1 MDFLRDLN
9 KKQYEAVVTNT
20 QYARV
25 IAGAGSGKTRVLTY
39 RVAYLISEIGIP
51 SQFIW
56 ALTFTNKAANE
67 MKKRV
72 VNLLKD
78 TNAKPHIQTIHSFCA
93 RFLREEITVLN
104 YLGNFTIYDEDD
116 QLRLIKDI
124 AVLRGHMRRDPI
136 VEATINYISHYKN
149 EGKTYRDV
157 KNNFQRYPNQEE
169 MHEIWKEYERRL
181 SSMNALDFDDLLLFT
196 KKILEEHEDVRR
208 KWQHRISYLLVDEFQ
223 DTNNLEFAIMMLL
236 LSDHSSFYVVGDPDQ
251 TIYTWRGANA
261 NIMLNLDKHLPV
273 ETFILDENYRSTQTI
288 LDAANMLISHNQKR
302 IKKNLY
308 TNNMRGEKVTY
319 YCAKSAYKEAEW
331 VLKRIFEVRLLNKDA
346 VYKDFAILLRA
357 NYLTLPFESVFMA
370 RQTPYRIYG
379 GVRFYQRK
387 VIKDALAYFRLL
399 VNEKDDMSVE
409 RICNIPPRGL
419 STKIEL
425 MKEYANLKQI
435 PLLKV
440 LEDADKFK
448 VNKPNQ
454 ERIRHFLTAIKDAR
468 KELENENRNLTSVLQ
483 TYLDDVGYFDY
494 IKNLKDKDESENMF
508 DHLMV
513 LFDNINTFLRDNPA
527 ATFDDYLENAA
538 LLSAQDE
545 VETGD
550 YITIMTVHMAKGLEY
565 DYVFVANLNE
575 GIFPNSRAVNEGGQA
590 ALEEERRL
598 CYVAFTR
605 AKKQLFLS
613 HNMDYNYV
621 SKSVNTPSQFLTEAG
636 IEVKDPY
643 RDWHKKH
650 PTFDDVNALFEEDN
664 PAKPMYYEDIVEEDI
679 SFDWNVGDELC
690 HEKFGH
696 GVVLKTYPSQGI
708 IDVQFDEAG
717 VKKLIANHKLITK
730 IRKEDLS

>member
-39 RVAYLISEIGIP
+39 RVAYLISELGIP
-51 SQFIW
+51 SHYIW

-67 MKKRV
+67 MKKRI

-104 YLGNFTIYDEDD
+104 YLDNFTIFDEDD
-116 QLRLIKDI
+116 QLRLVKDI

-136 VEATINYISHYKN
+136 VQATINYISHYKN
-149 EGKTYRDV
+149 EGKTYKDV
-157 KNNFQRYPNQEE
+157 KLNFQRYPNQQE

-181 SSMNALDFDDLLLFT
+181 SSMNAIDFDDLLLFT
-196 KKILEEHEDVRR
+196 KKILEEHQNVRR

-288 LDAANMLISHNQKR
+288 LDAANMLISHNKKR
-302 IKKNLY
+302 IKKDLY
-308 TNNMRGEKVTY
+308 TNNMRGEQVTY

-448 VNKPNQ
+448 VNRPNQ
-454 ERIRHFLTAIKDAR
+454 EKIRHFLTAIKDAR
-468 KELENENRNLTSVLQ
+468 KELENDKRNLTSVLQ

-494 IKNLKDKDESENMF
+494 IKNLKDKDESESMF
-508 DHLMV
+508 DNLMV

-527 ATFDDYLENAA
+527 ATFNDYLENAA

-550 YITIMTVHMAKGLEY
+550 YVTIMTVHMAKGLEY

-575 GIFPNSRAVNEGGQA
+575 GIFPNSRAVNEGGAA

-613 HNMDYNYV
+613 HNEDYNYV

-636 IEVKDPY
+636 IKVKDPY
-643 RDWHKKH
+643 KSWSKKH
-650 PTFDDVNALFEEDN
+650 PTFEDVNALFEEDDA
-664 PAKPMYYEDIVEEDI
+664 AKPMYYEDVVEEDI
-679 SFDWNVGDELC
+679 SFDWDVGDELR

-717 VKKLIANHKLITK
+717 VKKLIANHKFITK